1 MRSVTILEGSRA
13 FEFSSLLL
21 LPVTSE
27 LSGGGG
33 LGIPQMTMVTKVTIV
48 TTETTVTRVACGFPI
63 QSFPRAEIRV
73 ALHAKCPLML
83 SDFDHANG
91 MECVNRL

>member
-1 MRSVTILEGSRA
+1 MHSVTILEGSRA

-21 LPVTSE
+21 LPVTSK
-27 LSGGGG
+27 LSGGRR

-48 TTETTVTRVACGFPI
+48 TTETRVACGFPI
-63 QSFPRAEIRV
+63 QSFQRVEIRV
-73 ALHAKCPLML
+73 ALHAKCPLLL
-83 SDFDHANG
+83 SDFYHANG